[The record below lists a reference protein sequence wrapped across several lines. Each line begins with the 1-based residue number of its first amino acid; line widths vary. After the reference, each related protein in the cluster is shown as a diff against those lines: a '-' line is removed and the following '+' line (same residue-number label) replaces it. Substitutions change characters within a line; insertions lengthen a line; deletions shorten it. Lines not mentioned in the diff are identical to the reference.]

1 MKTSD
6 FDYHLPAE
14 FIAQSP
20 VEPRDRARL
29 MVVRSGGSAGFEV
42 EHAVFRDLG
51 QFLEPGDLLV
61 INETRVMPARFYA
74 NKLPGG
80 GQVELLLL
88 QRKDDNIWESMVGGK
103 GLREGVR
110 LRVQNGPGGEVISI
124 LEGPR
129 RLIRFEEPIER
140 YFDIAG
146 HVPLPP
152 YIHAELADPGLY
164 QTIYAQEMGSA
175 AAPTAGLHF
184 TERLL
189 DDLKVRGIQFA
200 PLVLHVG
207 LDTFAPVHSE
217 NPLEHHIHTEWCR
230 LPESSAD
237 LINQTRSAGKRVVA
251 VGTTSVRV
259 LESAAQQAS
268 GDLVVAPFEGPTG
281 LFILPGYRFRVV
293 DALITNFHLPR
304 STLLMLVSA
313 FVGRETI
320 LQAYELAKNKG
331 YRFFSFGDAMLLFS

>member
-88 QRKDDNIWESMVGGK
+88 QRKDDNTWESMVGGK

-110 LRVQNGPGGEVISI
+110 LRVQNGPGGEVIST

-152 YIHAELADPGLY
+152 YIHAELADPGRY

-189 DDLKVRGIQFA
+189 DDLKERGIQFA

-230 LPESSAD
+230 LPERLCGSD
-237 LINQTRSAGKRVVA
+237 
-251 VGTTSVRV
+251 
-259 LESAAQQAS
+259 
-268 GDLVVAPFEGPTG
+268 
-281 LFILPGYRFRVV
+281 
-293 DALITNFHLPR
+293 
-304 STLLMLVSA
+304 
-313 FVGRETI
+313 
-320 LQAYELAKNKG
+320 
-331 YRFFSFGDAMLLFS
+331 